1 MRWGSPTAT
10 TPFATLDFAHSLKS
24 TSPRR
29 SSIFGFYHPGG
40 VFRPSATNNDQ
51 FDKLTD
57 RSEGTPVP
65 EPVEGALTK
74 PFILTV
80 AHASGSERGV
90 LFSWQMLLLGL
101 HSVSLLLSFPCFSV

>member
-1 MRWGSPTAT
+1 M
-10 TPFATLDFAHSLKS
+10 
-24 TSPRR
+24 R
-29 SSIFGFYHPGG
+29 SSILGFYHPGG

-65 EPVEGALTK
+65 EPVEGALTT

-90 LFSWQMLLLGL
+90 LFSWQMLPLGL
-101 HSVSLLLSFPCFSV
+101 HSVSLLLSFP